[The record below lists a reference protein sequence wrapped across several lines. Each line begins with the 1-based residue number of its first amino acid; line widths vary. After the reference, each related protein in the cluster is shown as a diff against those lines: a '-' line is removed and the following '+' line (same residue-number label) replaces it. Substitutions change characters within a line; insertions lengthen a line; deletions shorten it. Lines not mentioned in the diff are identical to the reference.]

1 MPFNEANYKRNW
13 DKENMKHVKASYKA
27 EFVDEFKQA
36 CKDLNIKQSDVI
48 RKAMNETIEQAS
60 KIKK

>member
-1 MPFNEANYKRNW
+1 MGTVTT
-13 DKENMKHVKASYKA
+13 KHNKA
-27 EFVDEFKQA
+27 FVNEFKQT
-36 CKDLNIKQSDVI
+36 CKDLNIKQSDAI